1 MLAAIA
7 ILASSCDDSQSP
19 ATIGTNA
26 FDARW
31 RGGVLEFALEGAGNS
46 PSALALVAQT
56 FEFDGASEILR
67 AEVALHNYG
76 SVATPGPGSVTVY
89 GFVPADVTP
98 LDAMCTGN
106 ECAFDHRGTY
116 GDDGVL
122 APGET
127 STPVVWRLHVP
138 GGQSFGFRARLGRG
152 AAGPGAIAG
161 VVFDDRDRDGNRD
174 AGEAGVAAVQVQL
187 RSGANTET
195 QRTDATGGYA
205 FQAASAG
212 LYAIDLAPGQ
222 AHSATTALPLQVA
235 IVQLA
240 DSTLSSFTAGDIG
253 LAATNGGA
261 TIAVE
266 GFAWADLDRDGQ
278 RDEGEAGL
286 AGVKIEARG
295 CNHDDAV
302 AVLGDGDIAVRDDD
316 DDDDFD
322 TRTDA
327 FGYYALRLPDCG
339 GPWEIR
345 GGAVDRH
352 DRTTPRSVV
361 LVSPPAPGTTQR
373 ADFGYAPEDASSRF
387 EVRGVVFRDDDGD
400 GIRDA
405 TEPPLAGVR
414 VTAAG
419 TSCAGGALASDRT
432 DSHGR
437 YSLDGDDVACPLPW
451 RVQRDAV
458 PGTSDTTPA
467 TVQLD
472 TPPAVGSEY
481 RIDFGVRPVP

>member
-1 MLAAIA
+1 
-7 ILASSCDDSQSP
+7 
-19 ATIGTNA
+19 
-26 FDARW
+26 
-31 RGGVLEFALEGAGNS
+31 
-46 PSALALVAQT
+46 
-56 FEFDGASEILR
+56 
-67 AEVALHNYG
+67 
-76 SVATPGPGSVTVY
+76 
-89 GFVPADVTP
+89 
-98 LDAMCTGN
+98 MCTDG

-138 GGQSFGFRARLGRG
+138 GGQSFAFRARLGRG

-161 VVFDDRDRDGNRD
+161 VVFDDRDRDGSRD
-174 AGEAGVAAVQVQL
+174 TGEAGVASVQVQL
-187 RSGANTET
+187 RSGASTET
-195 QRTDATGGYA
+195 QSTDATGGYA
-205 FQAASAG
+205 FQVATAG

-222 AHSATTALPLQVA
+222 THAPTTVLPLQVA
-235 IVQLA
+235 IVQLE

-253 LAATNGGA
+253 LARANGGT
-261 TIAVE
+261 TIVVE

-286 AGVKIEARG
+286 AGVKVEARG

-302 AVLGDGDIAVRDDD
+302 AVPTDGAIAAHD

-327 FGYYALRLPDCG
+327 FGHYTLRLPDCG
-339 GPWEIR
+339 GAWEIR
-345 GGAVDRH
+345 GGSVDGY

-361 LVSPPAPGTTQR
+361 FASPPAPGTTLV
-373 ADFGYAPEDASSRF
+373 ADFGYAPEDPSSRF

-400 GIRDA
+400 GVRDV

-419 TSCAGGALASDRT
+419 IDCAGGALASDRT
-432 DSHGR
+432 DSRGR

-472 TPPAVGSEY
+472 APPAVGSQY